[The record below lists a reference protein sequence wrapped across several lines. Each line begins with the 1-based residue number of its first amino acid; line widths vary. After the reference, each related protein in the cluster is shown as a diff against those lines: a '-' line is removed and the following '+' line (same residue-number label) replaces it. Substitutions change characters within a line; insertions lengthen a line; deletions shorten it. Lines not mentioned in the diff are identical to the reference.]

1 MDEEPAQGNGTFDRV
16 YRDAGP
22 RVHIDV
28 LVMHGMHS
36 PVDPIPIQ
44 KPVHQ
49 IEMRAVDIGDP
60 DKQPV

>member
-1 MDEEPAQGNGTFDRV
+1 MDKEPAQENSTFDRV

-22 RVHIDV
+22 GVYIDV
-28 LVMHGMHS
+28 LVMQAMHLL
-36 PVDPIPIQ
+36 VDPIPIQ

-49 IEMRAVDIGDP
+49 IEMQAVDIGDP